1 MNNPFVTQQ
10 ARLFAERTASV
21 KDESERIR
29 AMYEIAYGREATAEE
44 VSEARAFLREQGKEY
59 GGVDARA
66 WTDLA
71 HVLFNVKE
79 FIFVN

>member
-1 MNNPFVTQQ
+1 MTRPSPGAAPGLETRTGPAAV
-10 ARLFAERTASV
+10 AELT
-21 KDESERIR
+21 
-29 AMYEIAYGREATAEE
+29 EAI
-44 VSEARAFLREQGKEY
+44 AFLQEQTRLGLQPD
-59 GGVDARA
+59 DARA